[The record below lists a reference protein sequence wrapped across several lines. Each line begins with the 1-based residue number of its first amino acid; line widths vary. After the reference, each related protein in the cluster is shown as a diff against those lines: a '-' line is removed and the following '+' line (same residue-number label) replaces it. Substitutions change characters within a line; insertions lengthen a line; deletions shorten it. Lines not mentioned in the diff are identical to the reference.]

1 MLLIAATP
9 IGNLKDATPR
19 LIEAL
24 EKADVIVAEDTRVA
38 KSLIK
43 ALQISTHAT
52 FLSANEHSEAKQADA
67 IIALSLGS
75 LVVLVSDAGMPLVS
89 DPGYVLV
96 SRARERG
103 VPVSVLPG
111 ASAGLAAL
119 AVSGLPT
126 DRFVHEGFIPKKG
139 RLSYLQSLTG
149 ERRTMVFFESPHR
162 IHQTLSDMAE
172 VWGAQR
178 PACVAREL
186 TKLFEEVAWG
196 TLEELAQRFSSGAR
210 GEIVIVVGGATSD
223 SADPT
228 DAIARVSSLMAGG
241 MKRSEACALVA
252 KETGMPKSEL
262 YLQSVS
268 RAAPDSGEA
277 R

>member
-24 EKADVIVAEDTRVA
+24 ENADLIVAEDTRVA

-43 ALQISTHAT
+43 ALQISTHAN
-52 FLSANEHSEAKQADA
+52 FLSANEHSEASQADA
-67 IIALSLGS
+67 IITQSIDA

-126 DRFVHEGFIPKKG
+126 DRFVHEGFVPKKG
-139 RLSYLQSLTG
+139 RISYLQSLAG

-162 IHQTLSDMAE
+162 IHSALSDMAE
-172 VWGAQR
+172 VFGADR

-186 TKLFEEVAWG
+186 TKFFEEVAWG
-196 TLEELAQRFSSGAR
+196 TLSELAERFSSGAR
-210 GEIVIVVGGATSD
+210 GEIVVVVGGATSD
-223 SADPT
+223 SGDPSQ
-228 DAIARVSSLMAGG
+228 AIARVASLMAGG
-241 MKRSEACALVA
+241 MKRSEACSLVA
-252 KETGMPKSEL
+252 KETGIPKSQL
-262 YLQSVS
+262 YIQSV
-268 RAAPDSGEA
+268 P
-277 R
+277 